1 MPQETPL
8 TTKQLAEVLK
18 VPESLILSFRDQG
31 LLPPAANV
39 QPDGAD
45 DPPRYI
51 RSEVVRALRQNP
63 ESMDAIRRAMR
74 Q

>member
-1 MPQETPL
+1 MPQESPL

-31 LLPPAANV
+31 LLPPATATPVGNAN
-39 QPDGAD
+39 DA
-45 DPPRYI
+45 RYL
-51 RSEVVRALRQNP
+51 RSEVVRTLRRHP
-63 ESMDAIRRAMR
+63 EAMDAIRRAMR